1 MTHPIERQ
9 FYDEMDNLYEIKH
22 NIKKKRYI
30 KPFSFLF
37 DHFLNDHNKWVTVTL
52 LQEKLCIPSRSN
64 AYDILETFR
73 VLNLLVKKTIE
84 HRKPALY
91 FMIND
96 SYWNYGKK
104 ELK

>member
-52 LQEKLCIPSRSN
+52 LQEKFQPTKCTKMSMF
-64 AYDILETFR
+64 LEF
-73 VLNLLVKKTIE
+73 
-84 HRKPALY
+84 
-91 FMIND
+91 
-96 SYWNYGKK
+96 
-104 ELK
+104 